1 MADATLSH
9 NAPVAA
15 VHGHEGEFEAP
26 LFGAY
31 SKKVGMWL
39 FLASDSLTFG
49 ALLFA
54 FCYNR
59 IYTAWPTPFGK
70 DSIINATVMT
80 GCLLSS
86 SLTMVLGVFAAQR
99 GDRAWTRNW
108 LLATMAFG
116 TAFIVLHGMEWSK
129 LIGEGLALPGFFT
142 LLGVSQPSG
151 AGELADVSKN
161 VPQFTQAFFGL
172 TAMHMLHVT
181 IGVIYL
187 GVVALRR
194 WFLPILGVIWI
205 GAALLIPA
213 GNVFHYPIH
222 VLGIGLL
229 IAAIILFLK
238 PKDYDAHG
246 VDVHLPLGL
255 FDVDESYVRKRAER
269 AISSPARNAGDP
281 RGSPGSFARQKASRT
296 G

>member
-1 MADATLSH
+1 MAEATLPH
-9 NAPVAA
+9 DVAVA
-15 VHGHEGEFEAP
+15 HRHGGEFEAP

-54 FCYNR
+54 FSYNR

-80 GCLLSS
+80 ACLLSS
-86 SLTMVLGVFAAQR
+86 SLTMVMAVFAAQR
-99 GDRAWTRNW
+99 HDKAWTRNW

-129 LIGEGLALPGFFT
+129 LIGEGLTLPGFPKPAGQGEGEFAKI
-142 LLGVSQPSG
+142 SSG
-151 AGELADVSKN
+151 
-161 VPQFTQAFFGL
+161 VPQFAATFFGL

-187 GVVALRR
+187 GAVALRKL
-194 WFLPILGVIWI
+194 FLPILG
-205 GAALLIPA
+205 ALWLAGYFLIPSD
-213 GNVFHYPIH
+213 NVFHYGIQA
-222 VLGIGLL
+222 LLIGLIVL
-229 IAAIILFLK
+229 SVILFLK
-238 PKDYDAHG
+238 PKDYDAHDVEVAG
-246 VDVHLPLGL
+246 LYWHFVDLVWMFIFPLVYL
-255 FDVDESYVRKRAER
+255 MSTKV
-269 AISSPARNAGDP
+269 
-281 RGSPGSFARQKASRT
+281 
-296 G
+296 